1 MNENRISGIHHIT
14 AIASSPAENLEFYE
28 QALGLRLVK
37 QTVNFDDPYTYHLY
51 YGDGAGSPGTI
62 LTFFPWK
69 GIHKGK
75 GGSGMIV
82 AVSFAIPLDSMGY
95 WRERLNSKAIGFQE
109 ESRFGESVIKFKDP
123 HGLPLELIG
132 VSTPPS
138 LVPWK
143 DSPVVIGNGIVGFH
157 SATSLVNSLEGTQSL
172 LAGVMGMEAA
182 ISENNRHRFKMGET
196 GSAGHFFDVLIDPH
210 ANRGRQGSGTV
221 HHIAYRTSSNEE
233 QLAWRSKLVRAEVP
247 VTEVRDRKYFKSIYF
262 HEPGGVLFEIA
273 TDPPGFTV
281 DEPLQTLGQA
291 FKLPKQYERMREKI
305 VASLP
310 SLRASEF
317 RHEFWRPEPGVD
329 DGQTI
334 VPLHGTGGNE
344 KDLLW
349 VARKIA
355 PNSAIISPR
364 GKVLENG
371 MPRFFRRL
379 AEGVFDERDVVH
391 RAKELSDFLVSAA
404 ARYGRSPEKLTA
416 LGYSNGANI
425 AATILFSRPEVFA
438 KALLLRPMMPL
449 LNPPDVDLTGKKVL
463 ILAGDHDPVA
473 GESGK
478 KLNAALVKSGAIVR
492 SITLA
497 AGHEVSAEDIS
508 LASEWLRG
516 DSGCKTPADCNM
528 AV

>member
-14 AIASSPAENLEFYE
+14 AIASSAAENLEFYE
-28 QALGLRLVK
+28 QVLGLKLVK

-62 LTFFPWK
+62 LTFFPGE
-69 GIHKGK
+69 GIPKGK
-75 GGSGMIV
+75 AGSGMIV
-82 AVSFAIPLDSMGY
+82 AVSFAIPLNSVGY
-95 WRERLNSKAIGFQE
+95 WRERLSSRAAGFQE
-109 ESRFGESVIKFKDP
+109 ESRLGEPVIKFQDS

-132 VSTPPS
+132 ISTPPAFA
-138 LVPWK
+138 PWK
-143 DSPVVIGNGIVGFH
+143 DSPVGIGNAIVGFH
-157 SATSLVNSLEGTQSL
+157 SATALVNSLDGTQTL
-172 LAGVMGMEAA
+172 LAGVMGMEAVTK
-182 ISENNRHRFKMGET
+182 EKNRYRFMMRET
-196 GSAGHFFDVLIDPH
+196 SSAGHFLDVLVDPL
-210 ANRGRQGSGTV
+210 ADRGRQGSGTV
-221 HHIAYRTSSNEE
+221 HHIAYRTSSDEE
-233 QLAWRSKLVRAEVP
+233 QLAWRRKLVKAEVP

-305 VASLP
+305 VANLP
-310 SLRASEF
+310 PLRASEF
-317 RHEFWRPEPGVD
+317 HYEFWGPEPTLD
-329 DGQTI
+329 DSLTI

-349 VARKIA
+349 VARKVS

-379 AEGVFDERDVVH
+379 AEGVFDERDVVD
-391 RAKELSDFLVSAA
+391 RAEELSDFLLGTA

-425 AATILFSRPEVFA
+425 AAAILFLRPEVFA

-449 LNPPDVDLTGKKVL
+449 QHPPEVDLTGKKVL
-463 ILAGDHDPVA
+463 ILGGDHDLITRKG
-473 GESGK
+473 GERLK
-478 KLNAALVKSGAIVR
+478 AALENYGAMVKA
-492 SITLA
+492 ITLT
-497 AGHEVSAEDIS
+497 AGHEMTAEDIA
-508 LASEWLRG
+508 LASEWIAG
-516 DSGCKTPADCNM
+516 DSDCKTPAECNM